1 MLFSAAF
8 TDGTVM
14 GAEEWSRSRKREL
27 GEGNGGNGGKVNT
40 YLRPHE
46 FCQGPDELRSGVYA
60 QVQCFF
66 VDGFADGEPEGGFET
81 LLWGGGD

>member
-1 MLFSAAF
+1 M
-8 TDGTVM
+8 
-14 GAEEWSRSRKREL
+14 
-27 GEGNGGNGGKVNT
+27 NT

-81 LLWGGGD
+81 LLWGGED